1 MADNVLLGVSLVPE
15 HSGGDFTICG
25 QKLLRRLVELEKSD
39 GILVFFHTRLW
50 GPFTFCFD
58 ELTVFIFV

>member
-25 QKLLRRLVELEKSD
+25 QKFLRRLVERKKSD
-39 GILVFFHTRLW
+39 GVLVNFSFE
-50 GPFTFCFD
+50 TFY
-58 ELTVFIFV
+58 IQH